1 MRSIMLTA
9 VLAVPLAGLPLMVGC
24 DREVES
30 SKSVE
35 VKDDGTKVTK
45 ETTVSETADG
55 GVKKVEEHSVDRP
68 DPVKK
73 TETETT
79 VKTEDGTV
87 KKEETKTVDR

>member
-1 MRSIMLTA
+1 MTRWILCA
-9 VLAVPLAGLPLMVGC
+9 ALLVPFAGC

-30 SKSVE
+30 ERSVD

-55 GVKKVEEHSVDRP
+55 GVKKEETKTVDKP
-68 DPVKK
+68 ETVKQ
-73 TETETT
+73 EETT

-87 KKEETKTVDR
+87 KKETKTVD